1 MKVGDLVTIN
11 NDFRNP
17 KLTYYLTAQHS
28 FDDIGIITCVMVYS
42 CTVYWINKEV
52 STTIAK
58 PILMKLT

>member
-28 FDDIGIITCVMVYS
+28 FNDIGIITHVMTYS
-42 CTVYWINKEV
+42 CIVYWINKEV
-52 STTIAK
+52 QSTIAK
-58 PILMKLT
+58 PILVIL